1 MTPALSLTDPSCEA
15 LRNDEPAASGISL
28 RWEAFETPQ
37 IIEPIITTEPRTRRH
52 RLALGSWR
60 DPACILRAVDGGALK
75 LEAGEAGTR
84 LLNAGESQ
92 IVARALAGF
101 SRVERVGSDISIPSV
116 SNELDLSEP

>member
-1 MTPALSLTDPSCEA
+1 M
-15 LRNDEPAASGISL
+15 
-28 RWEAFETPQ
+28 
-37 IIEPIITTEPRTRRH
+37 
-52 RLALGSWR
+52 

-92 IVARALAGF
+92 TVARALAGF

-116 SNELDLSEP
+116 SNELDLSVP